1 MKYSLRSLR
10 LHAVLL
16 LSLWGCSLQ
25 APAEERKIP
34 LAPEFEPYLKW
45 LPENTET
52 LRGATKFTAQAITA
66 ARNDLARKPGG
77 EKNLMPHLRS
87 MILDPI
93 ILLDEGKVWEP
104 LADKKISLALSG
116 ARNFETVSAF
126 GSHRSE
132 GCAIIVFEKELPEA
146 GGAWLKEVRPRAK
159 EIRKIAE
166 REMFVFPS
174 IVEMEAIFKLKPWQG
189 SFIVLLNSTTLLCA
203 TSDAYLKEVLERIDH
218 PAKGRALPSTLAEW
232 KSVDPTSLAW
242 MIRHVPEKQ
251 PSRRL
256 EGVVWNQSERE
267 SKVTFFPSPGKL
279 PAIEEFVRVRW
290 IKSMPFTPAKVER
303 TPGGLITASASTG
316 GFDEASGFLMV
327 LNHYVLDGESGS
339 DGEN

>member
-1 MKYSLRSLR
+1 VRSLIQ
-10 LHAVLL
+10 AVLL
-16 LSLWGCSLQ
+16 WCCSLQ
-25 APAEERKIP
+25 ATAEEGKTP
-34 LAPEFEPYLKW
+34 LAPAFEPYLKW

-52 LRGATKFTAQAITA
+52 LRGATKFTARAIA
-66 ARNDLARKPGG
+66 GARNDLARKPGG
-77 EKNLMPHLRS
+77 EKNLMPYLRS

-93 ILLDEGKVWEP
+93 ILVDEGKVWEP

-132 GCAIIVFEKELPEA
+132 GCTIIVFERELAEA
-146 GGAWLKEVRPRAK
+146 SEAWLKEVRPRAK
-159 EIRKIAE
+159 EIRKIGK
-166 REMFVFPS
+166 REMIVFPS
-174 IVEMEAIFKLKPWQG
+174 TAVMEPVYKLKPWQG

-203 TSDAYLKEVLERIDH
+203 TSDAYFKEVLERIDH
-218 PAKGRALPSTLAEW
+218 PVKGRALPSTLVEW

-242 MIRHVPEKQ
+242 MIRHVPEDQ

-256 EGVVWNQSERE
+256 EGIVWNQSERE

-279 PAIEEFVRVRW
+279 PAIEEFVRSRW
-290 IKSMPFTPAKVER
+290 TTGMLGTPAKVER
-303 TPGGLITASASTG
+303 THASLITASASTG

-327 LNHYVLDGESGS
+327 LNLYVLAGESGS
-339 DGEN
+339 ATEN

>member
-1 MKYSLRSLR
+1 MKQS
-10 LHAVLL
+10 VLL
-16 LSLWGCSLQ
+16 LSLIVISLQ
-25 APAEERKIP
+25 ATADEQKSP

-66 ARNDLARKPGG
+66 ARNDLARKPAD
-77 EKNLMPHLRS
+77 EKNLMPCLRS
-87 MILDPI
+87 MILGPI

-132 GCAIIVFEKELPEA
+132 GCTIIVFEKELAEA
-146 GGAWLKEVRPRAK
+146 GEPWLKSVRPRAK
-159 EIRKIAE
+159 EIRKIGE
-166 REMFVFPS
+166 REMLVFPS
-174 IVEMEAIFKLKPWQG
+174 IVEMEPVFKLKPWQG
-189 SFIVLLNSTTLLCA
+189 SFLVLASPTTLLCA

-218 PAKGRALPSTLAEW
+218 PRAGRALPSTLSEW
-232 KSVDPTSLAW
+232 KSVNPTSLAW
-242 MIRHVPEKQ
+242 MIRHVPENQ

-279 PAIEEFVRVRW
+279 PVIEEFVRARW
-290 IKSMPFTPAKVER
+290 IKGMPFTPAKVEC
-303 TPGGLITASASTG
+303 TPGGLITASVSTA
-316 GFDEASGFLMV
+316 GFDEARGFLMA
-327 LNHYVLDGESGS
+327 LNHYVLEGESGS
-339 DGEN
+339 AAQD